1 MSRHSDAKKARRK
14 KRRDT
19 RDSRWVP
26 EQVMDSILKEGEP
39 AELAV
44 RDVVESVLGV
54 DYSPDDEYSPDVVE
68 LVQAATVFDEWIT
81 VRGWTFDT
89 DFSLEGLASWIYP
102 PSVTEFD
109 DDAMEPAT
117 RVWFTTSGDEDDFP
131 EQVGFALVGA
141 AGEDDIRRVSPDA
154 LIEHIAELENYR
166 DGDAT
171 PEIG

>member
-1 MSRHSDAKKARRK
+1 MSRTSDAKKARRK

-44 RDVVESVLGV
+44 RDLVEAVLGV
-54 DYSPDDEYSPDVVE
+54 DYSPDDEYPPDVVE

-89 DFSLEGLASWIYP
+89 DFSLEGLACWIYP

-141 AGEDDIRRVSPDA
+141 AGEDDIRRVSPDV
-154 LIEHIAELENYR
+154 LIEHIAALETYR
-166 DGDAT
+166 AGDAT